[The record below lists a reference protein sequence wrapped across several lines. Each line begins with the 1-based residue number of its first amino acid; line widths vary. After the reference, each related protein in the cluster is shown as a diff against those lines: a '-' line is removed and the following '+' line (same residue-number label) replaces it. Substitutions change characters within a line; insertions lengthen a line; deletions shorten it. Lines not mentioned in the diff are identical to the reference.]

1 MQFKVLYPYSLFIG
15 SLEISADKIASG
27 FTLAVSPG
35 DFVTSHDGNS
45 VCRSEKITFSGMVV
59 DLTSAEKTFL
69 TNNQSALLTIVLR
82 LDSNNEYEYLSFD
95 SILQQVK
102 SVQAGSQIETRFK
115 FETIVKN
122 ADDALNWGTFLP

>member
-1 MQFKVLYPYSLFIG
+1 MLKTLYPYSLIIG
-15 SLEISADKIASG
+15 TQEISADKIASG
-27 FTLAVSPG
+27 LKLAFLSN
-35 DFVTSHDGNS
+35 DSIITQNGNT
-45 VCRSEKITFSGMVV
+45 VDISEKITLSGTFVA
-59 DLTSAEKTFL
+59 LTSAEKTFL